1 MIIAIYA
8 TKGGQGVTTIAAGL
22 AIIAARRGNK
32 TLLVDTGTDLPD
44 VLGLTIHTKPG
55 LTEYLTDNRVSLADI
70 TTHVTDRLDLIARGD
85 HQRTPDAFTYG
96 LLTGGLDRYDTVIID
111 AGTNAPEWARH
122 ADTRILVTRPCYL
135 ALRHATNTSLPRR
148 PDHVIVINEPGRALH
163 TTDIEAAIGAPV
175 IAVIDTDPAI
185 ARAVD
190 AGTLATAMPRSLVRA
205 LMPVVAAIVG
215 ARS

>member
-1 MIIAIYA
+1 MIIAMYA

-22 AIIAARRGNK
+22 AARRGQK
-32 TLLVDTGTDLPD
+32 TLLVDAGTDLPD
-44 VLGLTIHTKPG
+44 VLGLAIHSKPG
-55 LTEYLTDNRVSLADI
+55 LAEYLTDDRVALADI
-70 TTHVTDRLDLIARGD
+70 TTHVTDRLDLVTRGD
-85 HQRTPDAFTYG
+85 HQPALDTSTYG

-111 AGTNAPEWARH
+111 AGTNAPEWARQ
-122 ADTRILVTRPCYL
+122 ADTRLLVTRPCYL
-135 ALRHATNTSLPRR
+135 ALRHATSLPRR
-148 PDHVIVINEPGRALH
+148 LDHVIVITEPGRALN

-190 AGTLATAMPRSLVRA
+190 AGTLATAMPRSLARA
-205 LMPVVAAIVG
+205 LAPVAAILG

>member
-1 MIIAIYA
+1 MIIAVFA

-22 AIIAARRGNK
+22 AVIAARRGHK

-44 VLGLTIHTKPG
+44 VLGLTIHSKPG
-55 LTEYLTDNRVSLADI
+55 LTEYLTDDRVTLADI
-70 TTHVTDRLDLIARGD
+70 TTHVTDRLDLVTRGD
-85 HQRTPDAFTYG
+85 HHPTLDTSTYG

-135 ALRHATNTSLPRR
+135 ALRHATSLPRR
-148 PDHVIVINEPGRALH
+148 PDHVIVINEPGRALN

-190 AGTLATAMPRSLVRA
+190 AGTLTTAMPRSLARA
-205 LMPVVAAIVG
+205 LAPVTAILG